1 MNRRQ
6 LLFVVLLNSLVSLVI
21 AIVVVWVAEI
31 RRPDLEELA
40 VRYTPPPVVM
50 IATPTPETVTLQ
62 PEAQPMPSPV
72 ENVAPTPISESAT
85 GDPEIYVVQQGDSL
99 FGIALRYNV
108 TVQQLM
114 DANNLTNPD
123 FLFSGQ
129 RLEIPVAGATT
140 SNPANAA
147 PVSPSPASGLTLRV
161 EQPGTLSDEHVLIVN
176 ESNNALNLQGW
187 TLGKVNGPGY
197 ALSDLPLFPGGSV
210 RIHTESG
217 QDDSLNLYWSLSNP
231 VWESSAVARLFNQDG
246 REVVSYT
253 VP

>member
-62 PEAQPMPSPV
+62 PDVQ
-72 ENVAPTPISESAT
+72 PTPVVEDAT
-85 GDPEIYVVQQGDSL
+85 PTPTSQPQTGEPEIYVVQQGDSL

-123 FLFSGQ
+123 FVFSGQ
-129 RLEIPVAGATT
+129 RLQIPVAGATA
-140 SNPANAA
+140 SNPANTA
-147 PVSPSPASGLTLRV
+147 PTSPSPGSGLTLRV
-161 EQPGTLSDEHVLIVN
+161 EQPGSLSDEHVLIVN
-176 ESNNALNLQGW
+176 ESNNAVNLQGW
-187 TLGKVNGPGY
+187 TLGKVNGPVY

-231 VWESSAVARLFNQDG
+231 VWESGAVARLFNQDG

>member
-50 IATPTPETVTLQ
+50 IATSTAETVPLQ
-62 PEAQPMPSPV
+62 PEVQQTPLPA
-72 ENVAPTPISESAT
+72 ENPAPTPTPQPQT
-85 GDPEIYVVQQGDSL
+85 GEPEIYVVQPGDSL

-129 RLEIPVAGATT
+129 RLEIPVAGTVPN
-140 SNPANAA
+140 SANAA
-147 PVSPSPASGLTLRV
+147 STSPTPSSGLTMRV
-161 EQPGTLSDEHVLIVN
+161 AQPGNLSDEHVLIVN
-176 ESNNALNLQGW
+176 ESNSAVNLQGW
-187 TLGKVNGPGY
+187 TLGKVNGPVY

-231 VWESSAVARLFNQDG
+231 VWESGAVARLFNQDG

>member
-21 AIVVVWVAEI
+21 AIVVVWVAEL

-40 VRYTPPPVVM
+40 VRYTPPVVM
-50 IATPTPETVTLQ
+50 IATSTPETVALQ
-62 PEAQPMPSPV
+62 PQTQPTPTPAD
-72 ENVAPTPISESAT
+72 VAPTPTTAPAAGE
-85 GDPEIYVVQQGDSL
+85 PEIYVVQQGDSL

-123 FLFSGQ
+123 FVFSGQ
-129 RLEIPVAGATT
+129 RLQIPTAGATP
-140 SNPANAA
+140 SAAANSTPETA
-147 PVSPSPASGLTLRV
+147 PGSGLTLRV
-161 EQPGTLSDEHVLIVN
+161 EQPGNLAEEQVLIVN
-176 ESNNALNLQGW
+176 ESNNAVNLQGW
-187 TLGKVNGPGY
+187 TLGKVNGPVY
-197 ALSDLPLFPGGSV
+197 ALGDLPLFPGGSV
-210 RIHTESG
+210 RIHSESG
-217 QDDSLNLYWSLSNP
+217 DDDSLNLYWDLANP
-231 VWESSAVARLFNQDG
+231 VWESGAVARLFNQDG

>member
-21 AIVVVWVAEI
+21 AIVVVWVAEL

-50 IATPTPETVTLQ
+50 IATSTPETVTLQ
-62 PEAQPMPSPV
+62 PETQ
-72 ENVAPTPISESAT
+72 PTPSVETVVPTPTTPSAEA
-85 GDPEIYVVQQGDSL
+85 GEPEIYVVQQGDSL
-99 FGIALRYNV
+99 FGIALRYNL

-123 FLFSGQ
+123 FVFSGQ
-129 RLEIPVAGATT
+129 QLQIPAGTT
-140 SNPANAA
+140 PPAAANPTPAN
-147 PVSPSPASGLTLRV
+147 SPGSGLTLRV
-161 EQPGTLSDEHVLIVN
+161 EQPGTLAEEHVLIVN
-176 ESNNALNLQGW
+176 ESNSAVNLQGW
-187 TLGKVNGPGY
+187 TLGKVNGPVY
-197 ALSDLPLFPGGSV
+197 ALGDLPLFPGGSV

-217 QDDSLNLYWSLSNP
+217 DDDSLNLYWDLANP
-231 VWESSAVARLFNQDG
+231 VWESGAVARLFNQDG

>member
-62 PEAQPMPSPV
+62 LEVQ
-72 ENVAPTPISESAT
+72 PTPSVGDVVPTPTPQPPTE
-85 GDPEIYVVQQGDSL
+85 DPEIYVVQQGDSL

-123 FLFSGQ
+123 YVFSGQ
-129 RLEIPVAGATT
+129 RLQIPVAGAPAP
-140 SNPANAA
+140 NPASAA
-147 PVSPSPASGLTLRV
+147 PASPAPGSGLTLRV
-161 EQPGTLSDEHVLIVN
+161 EQPGNLSDEHVLIVN
-176 ESNNALNLQGW
+176 ESNNAVNLQGW
-187 TLGKVNGPGY
+187 TLGKVNGPVY

-231 VWESSAVARLFNQDG
+231 VWESGAVARLFNQDG

>member
-1 MNRRQ
+1 
-6 LLFVVLLNSLVSLVI
+6 
-21 AIVVVWVAEI
+21 VVWVAEL

-50 IATPTPETVTLQ
+50 IATPTPETLTVQ
-62 PEAQPMPSPV
+62 PQAQLTPPPDA
-72 ENVAPTPISESAT
+72 NVAPTPTTAPAA
-85 GDPEIYVVQQGDSL
+85 GDPEIYIVQQGDSL
-99 FGIALRYNV
+99 FGIALRFNL

-123 FLFSGQ
+123 FVFSGQ
-129 RLEIPVAGATT
+129 RLQIPTAGTTPSAAANPTTAT
-140 SNPANAA
+140 
-147 PVSPSPASGLTLRV
+147 SPGSGLTLRV
-161 EQPGTLSDEHVLIVN
+161 EQPGNLAEEYVLIVN
-176 ESNNALNLQGW
+176 ESNNAVHLQGW
-187 TLGKVNGPGY
+187 TLGKTDGPVY

-217 QDDSLNLYWSLSNP
+217 EDDSLNLYWDLSNP
-231 VWESSAVARLFNQDG
+231 VWESGAAARLFNQDG